1 MAQKRGTKQSRTHTV
16 STGYLIERR
25 QDQIA
30 VGSEL
35 LDDAIVYSE
44 KHAKLAAAILRLRVF
59 LHENLVCNY
68 LSF

>member
-1 MAQKRGTKQSRTHTV
+1 M